1 MKIGIIAGNFDVIHP
16 GYIAMFDTMMDECDE
31 VVVLLQGD
39 PTIERPDKCKPIL
52 SVLDR
57 FDILGS
63 LNQINHILTYDLE
76 RQLYNHLKRFE
87 TTHLYEGNDTEVVR
101 YLGDDYIG
109 KSFTG
114 DDLQIP
120 IRYLNRDHGWS
131 TTKFK
136 TLIANSLN
144 KNTNE
149 KND

>member
-101 YLGDDYIG
+101 YLGDAYIG

-131 TTKFK
+131 TKKFK